1 MTRRMRQV
9 LCACALAGLAVAVPA
24 SAASLAAVAW
34 RAPTY
39 SLTARAMDVRTA
51 LESFGV
57 AQGVPVLCSQA
68 VGGAFSGNFKDVP
81 AADFL
86 DRVTAM
92 HNLVWYFDGTT
103 IFISA
108 ASESTSTLIDLRY
121 MKAGEVSAMLKELGV
136 EDPRFPLKTASNDEL
151 ILVYGPPRYV
161 TLVAETITK
170 ADRLR
175 EQRTFT
181 EIETRLFP
189 LQHTWADNVSLQAS
203 SPEANVSIRGV
214 AYLLQEIMQAET
226 GAGKVREGTNA
237 VEAAESSPS
246 SRAGVSPVI
255 RAENRLNAV
264 LVRDVAT
271 RMDMYERLIRALD
284 IPQKLVEIEVTTLE
298 LSRNDSLDW
307 QLSLKVSGS
316 RGEFEGAAG
325 QNVAN
330 LADAASISGN
340 GLAGAASYLGRH
352 VDVSASLSALRE
364 KGKARNISRTT
375 ILTMNNLAA
384 SMTDT
389 QSYHAK
395 VVGTEVAT
403 LEEVSA
409 GTRLE
414 IKPRVVEPPADK
426 TNEARRVWL
435 TMSLQ
440 DGGFESITVDAMP
453 MTRTSTLDTQAL
465 VPENGSLLL
474 AGYFR
479 DIEEEAGWGIPYLRD
494 IPWIGWLFGGASHT
508 KESVQRLF
516 IITPR
521 VIGVVEPGLTE
532 AQAVRARD
540 VVREEDLQEALD
552 GSDDERRVRE
562 ADRRETR
569 EIRKEKADER
579 LKVREAEIERDRRD
593 RKLETRK
600 RDDTLRDNVRQWK
613 DDYKAREE
621 AYETERA
628 ALLDAR
634 EAAKEAEEKAREAAE
649 KANQEE
655 AKP

>member
-1 MTRRMRQV
+1 MTRRMRRV
-9 LCACALAGLAVAVPA
+9 LCACALAGLAGAAPA
-24 SAASLAAVAW
+24 SAASLATVAW

-103 IFISA
+103 IFVSA

-121 MKAGEVSAMLKELGV
+121 MKAGEVSATLKELGV

-161 TLVAETITK
+161 TLVAETIMK

-237 VEAAESSPS
+237 VETAEATTT
-246 SRAGVSPVI
+246 RAGVSPVI

-271 RMDMYERLIRALD
+271 RMNMYERLIRALD

-330 LADAASISGN
+330 LADAASISGT

-395 VVGTEVAT
+395 VVGTEVAS

-540 VVREEDLQEALD
+540 VVREEDLQEALE

-562 ADRRETR
+562 ADRREYR
-569 EIRKEKADER
+569 EIRKENADER

-593 RKLETRK
+593 RKLEMRK
-600 RDDTLRDNVRQWK
+600 RDDALRDNVRQWK
-613 DDYKAREE
+613 DDYTAREE
-621 AYETERA
+621 AYEKAREAQLEAREA
-628 ALLDAR
+628 AQEAAEKAR
-634 EAAKEAEEKAREAAE
+634 EAAKE
-649 KANQEE
+649 E